1 MNKCTIIL
9 FVFQMSTCLL
19 IWLLIFTLGLV
30 KQSVTLSA
38 TATADEQTDATV
50 VETDSLLSSFG
61 DDLDKAESKADN
73 KPKLE
78 IIKQIR
84 KLNSDGS
91 YTVGYEAEDGT
102 FKIESRDVLGNVKGT
117 YGYVDVN
124 GEIKRVSYT
133 TNNGSSSSNS
143 IGTTA
148 RPEEKEEVV
157 QIPRQNKTG
166 GFHSSTTR
174 RPPSLAFLTTS
185 QSTPTSRASVV
196 QSIPKKRILLTAS
209 SERPTFNHYG
219 SRHNDYTTTAS
230 PQQRKGGEPTTT
242 VVYATS
248 LPTGRPVVGSVQRP
262 TTLPGTYKTAEQIA
276 RPDKLEITDHVSKV
290 QISSNRDT
298 STSKPVTEEVDEK
311 EVQAE
316 EKRPRGNF
324 VRRQLAQQDDHDEK
338 FAAQQQV
345 IYSQSAGDDSG
356 YVPQPRAA
364 LFAHNSPRIPSVV
377 LAARSRAALLQNVIN
392 GNAQKAAVTSA
403 QPDKIYVKPPRRR
416 IESSSAEDS
425 EQSTEPSSENQYI
438 AQRPG
443 GDATVVQIVPAN
455 EQAATEE
462 DKRVYRRPV
471 TYPPPP
477 PVYAGPNQSPPRH
490 REFVRQAPPSDF
502 DYGGPRQFRIPIPQ
516 AYPQQYPR
524 GTYTEQS
531 TTEEMDQQFLRE
543 TTSAAPKA
551 YAAVG
556 NEPGG
561 EYAPQRPRGGRGYL
575 PLPQQRGPPPNPS
588 EAGYEQESLPVP
600 FAQNPYSPYNRPP
613 LPSQYYQNP
622 DRPLTARD
630 FERLLNLLV
639 FRHQQLQQYGGG
651 GGAFGNPFF
660 GGGGGGGGFGA
671 YGGPAGQFGYQ
682 QIPRPP
688 LYNPYD
694 PRYAGYNR
702 IPYGE
707 YSEQD
712 ALYQQSQQGGGGR
725 GGPSAASD
733 PQYPVQRNIARRQ
746 PVYQPQYSRGGGGEP
761 GFYPEASQPIG
772 QQQDPR
778 QHQAEYLPSDIR
790 EELLYRMLLLAM
802 QPGGGGGGGGN
813 PIMDGG
819 GDQQE
824 ASTPEYS
831 TARQATTTTMK
842 PSSSSPTKFRKPV
855 RSVQIIGEE

>member
-1 MNKCTIIL
+1 M
-9 FVFQMSTCLL
+9 
-19 IWLLIFTLGLV
+19 LIFTLGLV
-30 KQSVTLSA
+30 KQSA
-38 TATADEQTDATV
+38 THAAAAASIAADEQIDASV
-50 VETDSLLSSFG
+50 VESADDGLLSSFG
-61 DDLDKAESKADN
+61 DDLDKAESKASDSNN

-133 TNNGSSSSNS
+133 TNNGSSSNS
-143 IGTTA
+143 IGPTTI
-148 RPEEKEEVV
+148 RPTEPKEDVV

-219 SRHNDYTTTAS
+219 SRHADHTTTSS
-230 PQQRKGGEPTTT
+230 PLRKGGEPTTT

-248 LPTGRPVVGSVQRP
+248 LPTGRPTSAGHNVRP
-262 TTLPGTYKTAEQIA
+262 TPLPGTYKTVEQIA
-276 RPDKLEITDHVSKV
+276 RPEKLEITDHVSKV
-290 QISSNRDT
+290 KISSNRDT

-311 EVQAE
+311 EVPPTE
-316 EKRPRGNF
+316 RPRGNF
-324 VRRQLAQQDDHDEK
+324 VRRQLAQDDHDEK

-356 YVPQPRAA
+356 YGIGSSSGPPSRAT
-364 LFAHNSPRIPSVV
+364 LFANNSPRIPSVV

-392 GNAQKAAVTSA
+392 GNAQKAAA
-403 QPDKIYVKPPRRR
+403 PQPDKVYVKPPRRR
-416 IESSSAEDS
+416 VESSSEESADS
-425 EQSTEPSSENQYI
+425 EPSTEPSSENQYV

-443 GDATVVQIVPAN
+443 AVVQIVPAN

-477 PVYAGPNQSPPRH
+477 PAYGPNQSPVRH
-490 REFVRQAPPSDF
+490 REFVRQAPPPDF

-516 AYPQQYPR
+516 AYPQQFAR
-524 GTYTEQS
+524 GVPYSDQS
-531 TTEEMDQQFLRE
+531 TTEEQDQQYLRE

-551 YAAVG
+551 YAVAG
-556 NEPGG
+556 NEPGS
-561 EYAPQRPRGGRGYL
+561 EYTLQRPRGGRGYL
-575 PLPQQRGPPPNPS
+575 PLPAQHQQQRGGPPPPPPPS
-588 EAGYEQESLPVP
+588 ASDTGYEQESLPVP

-639 FRHQQLQQYGGG
+639 FRHQQLQQYQGGFG
-651 GGAFGNPFF
+651 GF
-660 GGGGGGGGFGA
+660 GGGGGG
-671 YGGPAGQFGYQ
+671 YGGYAGGPPQFGYQ

-688 LYNPYD
+688 LFNPYD

-702 IPYGE
+702 VPYGE
-707 YSEQD
+707 YSEQE
-712 ALYQQSQQGGGGR
+712 ALYQQGGR
-725 GGPSAASD
+725 AGPSSAGSMSD

-746 PVYQPQYSRGGGGEP
+746 PIYQPQYMRGGEP
-761 GFYPEASQPIG
+761 SGYYPEASQPIG

-778 QHQAEYLPSDIR
+778 QQAEYLPSDIR

-802 QPGGGGGGGGN
+802 QPGGGGGGG
-813 PIMDGG
+813 PQMDGG
-819 GDQQE
+819 GSDQQE

-831 TARQATTTTMK
+831 KIASTTTMK
-842 PSSSSPTKFRKPV
+842 PSSTSSMSPTKYRKPV